1 MINKSFTSTRVADG
15 SMMDIWGTWPDEK
28 QGHPAVILLHE
39 AYGLNTYIRSVAE
52 RLCMAGYAVF
62 APDLLHR
69 MGRLVQLPY
78 TSSFAGQPA
87 GEPFTAENVM
97 IDVSATLLLS
107 QSTRH
112 IRQGKIG
119 VLGFGIGG
127 RYAFMAN
134 CAFPLAAGISYYG
147 YGIEALAAKSVEL
160 QSQHLFFWAGRDAFI
175 TAAQVN
181 RIAELNVSN
190 GRDFTS
196 VNISYAEH
204 GFHCDERSTYHP
216 LAARQAWMHTLGFLD
231 YLLK

>member
-1 MINKSFTSTRVADG
+1 
-15 SMMDIWGTWPDEK
+15 
-28 QGHPAVILLHE
+28 
-39 AYGLNTYIRSVAE
+39 
-52 RLCMAGYAVF
+52 
-62 APDLLHR
+62 
-69 MGRLVQLPY
+69 
-78 TSSFAGQPA
+78 
-87 GEPFTAENVM
+87 
-97 IDVSATLLLS
+97 
-107 QSTRH
+107 
-112 IRQGKIG
+112 
-119 VLGFGIGG
+119 
-127 RYAFMAN
+127 MAN